1 MTVADRIKIQRE
13 KIGLSQEDLAI
24 KMGLKSRSSI
34 TRIEKSGDDVSMKDV
49 ERIAKY
55 LDCSKWD
62 LLGVREANNEN
73 IQIQNPVQNSTS
85 IGQRIK
91 YCRELMGMSQEEL
104 AIKMGYKDRSS
115 ISKIE
120 KEGDT
125 NISIDTIQKIAE
137 ELYCSPL
144 LLTGWG
150 NNDKCYS
157 NKIKEISQLIF
168 ENQELRLLFDLAK
181 DVSDDDIKTICTVL
195 IALKKKEKSN

>member
-181 DVSDDDIKTICTVL
+181 DASDDDIKTICTVL